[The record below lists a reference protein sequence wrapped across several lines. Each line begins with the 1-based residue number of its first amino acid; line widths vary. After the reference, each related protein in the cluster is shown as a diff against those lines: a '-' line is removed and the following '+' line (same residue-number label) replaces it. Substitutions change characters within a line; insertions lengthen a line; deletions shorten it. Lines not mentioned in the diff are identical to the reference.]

1 MEELKQ
7 VLKEFADLIV
17 STQTLASKERRN
29 DGLFQYK
36 LALVLKNGNRLIIEE
51 RMTRL
56 GYRYSYQWM
65 EADNTLIIRWDD
77 APHNHPVSTA
87 PHHKHVGTNENI
99 EPSEAMTTRKVLAF
113 IAKIIGIFVLIG
125 FTALIISVA

>member
-1 MEELKQ
+1 MDEIKQ
-7 VLKEFADLIV
+7 ILEEFADLIV
-17 STQTLASKERRN
+17 NTQILTAKEGED

-36 LALVLKNGNRLIIEE
+36 LLLKLKNGNRLIIDE

-65 EADNTLIIRWDD
+65 ESDNTLIIRWDD
-77 APHNHPVSTA
+77 APHTHEVATM
-87 PHHKHVGTNENI
+87 PHHKHVGSNENVQS
-99 EPSEAMTTRKVLAF
+99 SEEMNTRKVLQF

-125 FTALIISVA
+125 FTALWFWK